1 MIHNHFQIYWAW
13 SAWVVIRE
21 LSDFHDKF
29 DLDRNEKFDL
39 DRNSKFD
46 LDGNDKFDLCQD
58 LISFVGSVNIHS
70 NIFLTEGS
78 WVKL

>member
-29 DLDRNEKFDL
+29 DWDRNNKFDL
-39 DRNSKFD
+39 DRNDKFD
-46 LDGNDKFDLCQD
+46 LDRNDKFDLSQD
-58 LISFVGSVNIHS
+58 LNFPDFLPLLPITRRNIY
-70 NIFLTEGS
+70 
-78 WVKL
+78 